1 MKLGLALPH
10 RERHQDLP
18 HSRVLGLDL
27 LRRIGTFLF
36 VTAGVALMDWVLTL
50 VLFGGGGFSDRVIP
64 LTVGLVLLCC
74 PGNGYSVLC
83 FSSALFLL
91 FVTGLAAVTFVAVPF
106 IRLLAS
112 PQDQPRP
119 AIDRSRLLAELS
131 LTASVFV
138 TLGFGWSWSRV
149 HPGQRCYGPV
159 SMAEAQG

>member
-18 HSRVLGLDL
+18 HPRVLGLNL

-36 VTAGVALMDWVLTL
+36 VIAGVALIDRILTL
-50 VLFGGGGFSDRVIP
+50 VLFGGGGFGDRVIP

-74 PGNGYSVLC
+74 PGNGYSVFC

-91 FVTGLAAVTFVAVPF
+91 FVAVPF

-149 HPGQRCYGPV
+149 HPGQRYYGPV
-159 SMAEAQG
+159 SMPESQG